1 MNYISNFISEIVE
14 LLRAMTNLLSGV
26 IVLIRLLK
34 LPFKHK

>member
-1 MNYISNFISEIVE
+1 MSEIIE
-14 LLRAMTNLLSGV
+14 LLRAMTNLIGGV